1 MSSWAKP
8 TRATQSTMR
17 KTRRETWRCSSAS
30 VRGCW
35 SASSMTLICA
45 ASRIRRMAAHRAT
58 AAPTGNRAVKAKA
71 GGGESTSEKLN
82 RSSEAICPMATAAV
96 ASRSDTRESA
106 MPKYMR
112 KSAEATPDSTP
123 VPATKSE
130 PSGDGRPPRGMA
142 NVASTVH
149 AAETQKVPL
158 RASRRPAPCSK

>member
-1 MSSWAKP
+1 MGEADEGHAEHDAEDEA
-8 TRATQSTMR
+8 RDLAMLVGVGEGVLVGQLDDADL
-17 KTRRETWRCSSAS
+17 RRLAD
-30 VRGCW
+30 
-35 SASSMTLICA
+35 
-45 ASRIRRMAAHRAT
+45 T
-58 AAPTGNRAVKAKA
+58 ADGSPQGNAPTGNRAVKAKA

-82 RSSEAICPMATAAV
+82 RSGEAICPMATAAV

>member
-1 MSSWAKP
+1 
-8 TRATQSTMR
+8 
-17 KTRRETWRCSSAS
+17 
-30 VRGCW
+30 
-35 SASSMTLICA
+35 
-45 ASRIRRMAAHRAT
+45 
-58 AAPTGNRAVKAKA
+58 
-71 GGGESTSEKLN
+71 
-82 RSSEAICPMATAAV
+82 MATAAV

>member
-1 MSSWAKP
+1 MGEADEGHAEHDAEDEA
-8 TRATQSTMR
+8 RDLAMLVGVGEGVLVGQLDDADL
-17 KTRRETWRCSSAS
+17 RRLAD
-30 VRGCW
+30 
-35 SASSMTLICA
+35 
-45 ASRIRRMAAHRAT
+45 T
-58 AAPTGNRAVKAKA
+58 ADGNRAVKAKA

-82 RSSEAICPMATAAV
+82 RSGEAICPMATAAV

>member
-1 MSSWAKP
+1 MGEADEGHAEHDAEDEA
-8 TRATQSTMR
+8 RDLAMLVGVGEGVLVGQLDDADL
-17 KTRRETWRCSSAS
+17 RRLAD
-30 VRGCW
+30 
-35 SASSMTLICA
+35 
-45 ASRIRRMAAHRAT
+45 T
-58 AAPTGNRAVKAKA
+58 ADGSPQAKA

-82 RSSEAICPMATAAV
+82 RSGEAICPMATAAV

>member
-1 MSSWAKP
+1 MGEADEGHAEHDAEDEA
-8 TRATQSTMR
+8 RDLAMLVGVGEGVLVGQL
-17 KTRRETWRCSSAS
+17 
-30 VRGCW
+30 
-35 SASSMTLICA
+35 MTLICA

-82 RSSEAICPMATAAV
+82 RSGEAICPMATAAV